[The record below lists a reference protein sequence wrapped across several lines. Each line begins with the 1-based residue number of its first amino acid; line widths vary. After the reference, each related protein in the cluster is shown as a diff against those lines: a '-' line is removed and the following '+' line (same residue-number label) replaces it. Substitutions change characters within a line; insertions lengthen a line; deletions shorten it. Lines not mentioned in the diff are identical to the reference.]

1 MPTDRSW
8 GRRPGSQDRAATQS
22 SAGTVPAGAS
32 SARMLLLSH
41 HSMASDG
48 SATTV
53 RLTFRLVDDN
63 RAQGLDTA
71 FWLVFE
77 ARP

>member
-1 MPTDRSW
+1 MDE
-8 GRRPGSQDRAATQS
+8 AALSLAEHFQTLDLPPEA
-22 SAGTVPAGAS
+22 AGW
-32 SARMLLLSH
+32 LLDVWQLIQ
-41 HSMASDG
+41 AWDDVADG
-48 SATTV
+48 DATTV